1 MIEYEKKGK
10 RHTKSRLAAKKS
22 RELTKQKG
30 VPFGIIRTLIM
41 IKKSFEN

>member
-1 MIEYEKKGK
+1 MTEYEKARGILKVDWQLK
-10 RHTKSRLAAKKS
+10 RV

-30 VPFGIIRTLIM
+30 VPFGIIRTLMM